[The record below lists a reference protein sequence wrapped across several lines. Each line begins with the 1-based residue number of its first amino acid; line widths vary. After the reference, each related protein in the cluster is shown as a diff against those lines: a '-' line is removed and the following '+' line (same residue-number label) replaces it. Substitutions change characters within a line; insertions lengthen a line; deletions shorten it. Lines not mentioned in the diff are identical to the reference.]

1 MAGSTNKW
9 IVRNKTNPNAS
20 VRLFCFPFAGGGA
33 SIFRTWPSLLPAN
46 MEVVAVQLPGRE
58 TRMREPLF
66 TDVRALVPELL
77 NALAPSLDMPFA
89 FFGHSMGALISF
101 ELARA
106 LRKAGNAHLLHL
118 FVSARSAPQVVNG
131 EEPIYH
137 LPTPEFI
144 NKLRQLNGTP
154 DIILQNAELREMI
167 MPILRADLAL
177 NERYVYTHEAPLDVP
192 ISAFGGLQDPRV
204 RQADVAQWAAQT
216 TKPFSLRMLPGDHFF
231 LNTHQAALLQAIQQD
246 LRTFLLNQSSQ
257 VAEP

>member
-1 MAGSTNKW
+1 MMAGSINKW
-9 IVRNKTNPNAS
+9 IVCSKPNPDAS

-33 SIFRTWPSLLPAN
+33 TVFRTWASLLPPQI
-46 MEVVAVQLPGRE
+46 EVCAVQLPGRE

-66 TDVRALVPELL
+66 TSIGALVPELL
-77 NALAPSLDMPFA
+77 NALAPALDMPFV

-106 LRKAGNAHLLHL
+106 LRRQGNPHLLHL

-144 NKLRQLNGTP
+144 DKLRQLNGTP
-154 DIILQNAELREMI
+154 DAILHNPELQEMLL
-167 MPILRADLAL
+167 PILRADLAL
-177 NERYVYTHEAPLDVP
+177 NERYVYTEEAPLDVP

-204 RQADVAQWAAQT
+204 RQENVAQWAAQT
-216 TKPFSLRMLPGDHFF
+216 SKTFSLRMVAGDHFF
-231 LNTHQAALLQAIQQD
+231 LNANPAAIVQPMQQD
-246 LRTFLLNQSSQ
+246 LRPCLLHQPSQ
-257 VAEP
+257 VA